1 MRHLPNSL
9 KSQMQTH
16 VLLSIKPEFV
26 EKIFAGLKRYEF
38 RRVIFKSPKVSK
50 VVVYASHPVQRV
62 VGEFEVG
69 GILAL
74 TRKQLWE
81 QTKEYSGIAKEYFD
95 EYFADKEMAYAIK
108 IKSARKYS
116 RPMAL
121 EYLSPSIRPPQS
133 FMYLPAISFPPIRRC
148 QKQP

>member
-1 MRHLPNSL
+1 
-9 KSQMQTH
+9 MQTS

-38 RRVIFKSPKVSK
+38 RRVIFKSKDVEK

-74 TRKQLWE
+74 NRSQLWR
-81 QTKEYSGIAKEYFD
+81 QTKRYSGIAKTYFD
-95 EYFADKEMAYAIK
+95 AYFADSETAYAIK
-108 IKSARKYS
+108 IKDVKKYP
-116 RPMAL
+116 RPFAL
-121 EYLSPSIRPPQS
+121 EYLCPSARPPQS
-133 FMYLPAISFPPIRRC
+133 FMYLPNS
-148 QKQP
+148 

>member
-1 MRHLPNSL
+1 
-9 KSQMQTH
+9 MQTH
-16 VLLSIKPEFV
+16 ILLSIKPEFV

-38 RRVIFKSPKVSK
+38 RRVIFKSPNVSK
-50 VVVYASHPVQRV
+50 VVVYASSPVQRV

-74 TRKQLWE
+74 RRRQLWE
-81 QTKEYSGIAKEYFD
+81 YTKEYSGIAKSYFD
-95 EYFADKEMAYAIK
+95 EYFADREMAYAIK
-108 IKSARKYS
+108 IKRATRYT

-121 EYLSPSIRPPQS
+121 EYLCPSIRPPQS
-133 FMYLPAISFPPIRRC
+133 FMYLPAINVQPPMRRC

>member
-1 MRHLPNSL
+1 
-9 KSQMQTH
+9 MQTS

-38 RRVIFKSPKVSK
+38 RRVIFKSKNVSK

-74 TRKQLWE
+74 SRSQLW
-81 QTKEYSGIAKEYFD
+81 QRTRDYSGIAKAYFD
-95 EYFADKEMAYAIK
+95 DYFADKDTAYAIK
-108 IKSARKYS
+108 IKRAKRYET
-116 RPMAL
+116 PMAL
-121 EYLSPSIRPPQS
+121 ECLCPSARPPQS
-133 FMYLPAISFPPIRRC
+133 FMYLPNVGLAS
-148 QKQP
+148 